1 MPELRLPIL
10 GRGEGFMSIGL
21 PWGLAL
27 ASGVNTYL
35 PLFAMALFARF
46 SHLVHVSAH
55 FQWLISDEALVILGL
70 LAACEILAQ
79 KFPALDNVWD
89 FVHTLVRPLAG
100 ALAAGATL
108 STDHTFELI
117 LTMLVGGTLATA
129 AHSAKSTLRLLST
142 SKTLGLGNP
151 ILSLAEDVGVI
162 VGTLTAVYAPWLMV
176 VVVLLFALIFTLVAP
191 WLGRTFL
198 YDLRILAGWIGWL
211 WGKATRAPQ
220 PSDLRESLLE
230 VKPNRLRV
238 LASRL
243 APGEELLGVLSGWQH
258 WSSGPRRAWLLLT
271 PDRWLLLQRRWLRKP
286 TVRLLPHQQVTMV
299 RNQDTLLLTKLELLT
314 RQNERIT
321 LHLPKTLS
329 RFAALA
335 GSCVRHLSGNS
346 RGAAPVTGARLAS
359 AAP

>member
-1 MPELRLPIL
+1 
-10 GRGEGFMSIGL
+10 MSIGL

-46 SHLVHVSAH
+46 SHLVHISAH

-89 FVHTLVRPLAG
+89 FVHTLLRPLAG

-108 STDHTFELI
+108 SSDRTFELI

-151 ILSLAEDVGVI
+151 ILSLVEDVAV
-162 VGTLTAVYAPWLMV
+162 VAGTLAAVYAPWLMM
-176 VVVLLFALIFTLVAP
+176 VVVLFFALVFALVAP
-191 WLGRTFL
+191 WLVRTFL
-198 YDLRILAGWIGWL
+198 YDLRILAGWFGWL
-211 WGKATRAPQ
+211 WRKATRARQ
-220 PSDLRESLLE
+220 PSDLRESLLA
-230 VKPNRLRV
+230 VKPSQLRV

-243 APGEELLGVLSGWQH
+243 APGEELLGVLSGWQRSG
-258 WSSGPRRAWLLLT
+258 WGPRRAWLLVA

-286 TVRLLPHQQVTMV
+286 TVRSLAHRDVTMV
-299 RNQDTLLLTKLELLT
+299 RNHDSLLFTKLELLT
-314 RQNERIT
+314 RENEHIT

-335 GSCVRHLSGNS
+335 SNSVRRLSGKPQ
-346 RGAAPVTGARLAS
+346 GAAPVTGAKLAS

>member
-1 MPELRLPIL
+1 
-10 GRGEGFMSIGL
+10 MSIGL
-21 PWGLAL
+21 PMGLAL

-46 SHLVHVSAH
+46 SHLVHVSSH

-89 FVHTLVRPLAG
+89 FVHTLLRPLAG

-108 STDHTFELI
+108 SSDRTFELM
-117 LTMLVGGTLATA
+117 LTMFVGGTLATA

-151 ILSLAEDVGVI
+151 ILSLVEDVGVI
-162 VGTLTAVYAPWLMV
+162 AGTLAAVYAPWLMM
-176 VVVLLFALIFTLVAP
+176 VVVLAFALVFALFAP
-191 WLGRTFL
+191 WLVRTLF
-198 YDLRILAGWIGWL
+198 YDLRILAGWFGWL

-220 PSDLRESLLE
+220 ASDLRESLLA
-230 VKPNRLRV
+230 VKPGQLRV
-238 LASRL
+238 LAGRL
-243 APGEELLGVLSGWQH
+243 APGEELLGVLSGWQRSG
-258 WSSGPRRAWLLLT
+258 WGPRRAWLLVA
-271 PDRWLLLQRRWLRKP
+271 PGRWLFVQRRWLRKP
-286 TVRLLPHQQVTMV
+286 AVRSLPHRDVATV
-299 RNQDTLLLTKLELLT
+299 RNQDSLLLAKLELLT

-335 GSCVRHLSGNS
+335 SNSVRHLSGDS
-346 RGAAPVTGARLAS
+346 RSGAPSAGAKLAS
-359 AAP
+359 ASS

>member
-1 MPELRLPIL
+1 
-10 GRGEGFMSIGL
+10 MSIGL

-46 SHLVHVSAH
+46 SHLVHISAH

-89 FVHTLVRPLAG
+89 FVHTLFRPLAG

-108 STDHTFELI
+108 SSDRTFELI

-151 ILSLAEDVGVI
+151 ILSLVEDVAV
-162 VGTLTAVYAPWLMV
+162 VAGTLAAVYAPWLMM
-176 VVVLLFALIFTLVAP
+176 VVVLFFALIFALVAP
-191 WLGRTFL
+191 WLVRTFL
-198 YDLRILAGWIGWL
+198 YDLRILAGWYGWL
-211 WGKATRAPQ
+211 WGKATRARQ

-230 VKPNRLRV
+230 VSPRQLRE
-238 LASRL
+238 LAARL
-243 APGEELLGVLSGWQH
+243 APGEELLGVLSGWQRSG
-258 WSSGPRRAWLLLT
+258 WGPRRAWLLVA

-286 TVRLLPHQQVTMV
+286 AVRSLPHRDVTML
-299 RNQDTLLLTKLELLT
+299 RKQDSLLLAKLELLT
-314 RQNERIT
+314 RENERIT
-321 LHLPKTLS
+321 LHLPKNLS
-329 RFAALA
+329 RFATLA
-335 GSCVRHLSGNS
+335 CDRARELSDSSPSIAPLPGP
-346 RGAAPVTGARLAS
+346 RLAPAAP
-359 AAP
+359 